1 MSDPTAK
8 DLKLKEFYIS
18 RQETLREKMNTIEG
32 GNQVRNNYYDSQI
45 KLTYPFIS
53 PTLRYYM

>member
-32 GNQVRNNYYDSQI
+32 GNQVRNNYYD
-45 KLTYPFIS
+45 
-53 PTLRYYM
+53 